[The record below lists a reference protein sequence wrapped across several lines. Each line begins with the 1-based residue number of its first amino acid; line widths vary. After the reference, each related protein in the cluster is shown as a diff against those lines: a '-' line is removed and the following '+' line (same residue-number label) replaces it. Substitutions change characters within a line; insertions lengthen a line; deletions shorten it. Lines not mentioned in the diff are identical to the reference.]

1 MSLNNNK
8 ISGICGKLM
17 CCIAYESGLY
27 QELREIVPAVGTY
40 VKTPNCDYCKVVGVD
55 YVKQIIRAQESPD
68 GMPVAYYA
76 EQVQVVPRKDK

>member
-1 MSLNNNK
+1 MKMAKDQSMSLNNNK

-40 VKTPNCDYCKVVGVD
+40 VKTPNCDYCKVVGTD
-55 YVKQIIRAQESPD
+55 YVKQIIR
-68 GMPVAYYA
+68 
-76 EQVQVVPRKDK
+76 VVK